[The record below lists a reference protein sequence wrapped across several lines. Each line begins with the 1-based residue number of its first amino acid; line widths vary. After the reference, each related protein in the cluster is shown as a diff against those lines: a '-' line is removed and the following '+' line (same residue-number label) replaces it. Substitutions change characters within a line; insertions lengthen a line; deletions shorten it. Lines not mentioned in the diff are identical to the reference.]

1 MDNSA
6 AMIKERI
13 YGAVSIMSKE
23 EASCLW
29 DIITSGFMHRSWSD
43 IPETAPDEIDLQM
56 LKEIDEDPE
65 CHEFVSEEEML
76 KELGI
81 EI

>member
-13 YGAVSIMSKE
+13 YGAVSIMNKE
-23 EASCLW
+23 EVSYLW
-29 DIITSGFMHRSWSD
+29 DIITSGFMHRSWED
-43 IPETAPDEIDLQM
+43 IPETVPDEIDLQM
-56 LKEIDEDPE
+56 LKEMDEDPE
-65 CHEFVSEEEML
+65 CHEFVSEEVML

-81 EI
+81 KI